1 MATCV
6 RSCTIS
12 LKSSFLCITGRTAT
26 DDVSADADG
35 HRDNDSA
42 VRGSD
47 AEESDVSDGDRRSA
61 MEPKRDT
68 RADVRL
74 KANIRGFLEVS
85 DR

>member
-1 MATCV
+1 M
-6 RSCTIS
+6 
-12 LKSSFLCITGRTAT
+12 CITGRTAT

-42 VRGSD
+42 VRGSDAEESDVSD